1 MDITHITSL
10 LGGIALFLYGMS
22 IMGAGLEK
30 LAGGKMQG
38 VLQKLTS
45 STLKG
50 VIFGTLITG
59 VIQSSAGTVV
69 ICVGLVNS
77 GIMTLTQSVGVIM
90 GANIGTTVTGQLIRM
105 ADISGDSLWLTLIQ
119 PKTFA
124 PVVAFIGCIFYVFL
138 RSAKRKNIGQIML
151 GFGILFTGMSL
162 MDTGVAPLRESAVFQ
177 NLFVT
182 MTNPVL
188 GILVGVVVTVIIQSS
203 SASVGILQALS
214 STGLVTFSSAIP
226 IILGAHIGT
235 AFTPLLT
242 IGGSSKDGKRAA
254 LIHLYFNI
262 IGSVILLALV
272 YAVQFAV
279 GIPMWNDVMNKSSI
293 ANIHTFSSVCAML
306 LFLPCSGVLSK
317 LAMLTVPDNAEEAQE
332 LSMPVLDERLFK
344 SPAVALQQAKSAVV
358 KMSRRAARNVNLAAP
373 LLLKMDEDAV
383 SAIRVREN
391 LIDRMEAVSYTH
403 LDVYKR
409 QGIPIDSIPM
419 NDPKVYSLLTSPEA
433 LGVTPEQIDSQTGTF
448 GIPEMGTNFVRGML
462 VEARPKNF
470 SELIQISGLSHG
482 TDVWTGNADEL
493 IRSGTCTIAEVIGCR
508 DSIMLY
514 LLRKG
519 LEPKMAFDIM
529 EAVRKGKVAKGG
541 FKDGWEEA
549 MREHDVPDW
558 YIESCR
564 KIKYMFPKAHAV
576 AYLMSAIRLMWFK
589 IYKPQAFYAVYFT
602 VRGDDIDY
610 EAAIG
615 GAAVARAHMEEVKR
629 RLKEE
634 KNAKDE
640 DVLVSLQ
647 LVNEMLVRGYE
658 FLPIELGK
666 SRGSKYVVED
676 GKVRLPFSSLK
687 GLGGA
692 AADALERVTIHGE
705 EYLSVEELQQASGV
719 GQGILDRLRQV
730 GALGD
735 LPESSQVSFF

>member
-45 STLKG
+45 STLKA

-138 RSAKRKNIGQIML
+138 RNAKKKNIGQIML

-162 MDTGVAPLRESAVFQ
+162 MDTGVSPLRESAAFQ

-182 MTNPVL
+182 MTNPIL
-188 GILVGVVVTVIIQSS
+188 GVLVGLVVTVLIQSS

-235 AFTPLLT
+235 
-242 IGGSSKDGKRAA
+242 DGKRAA
-254 LIHLYFNI
+254 LIHLYFNV
-262 IGSVILLALV
+262 IGSIVLLALI
-272 YAVQFAV
+272 YAVQFTF
-279 GIPMWNDVMNKSSI
+279 GIPMWHDVMNKSSI
-293 ANIHTFSSVCAML
+293 ANIHTLSSVCAML

-344 SPAVALQQAKSAVV
+344 SPAVALQQAKNAVV

-373 LLLKMDEDAV
+373 LLLKMDEDTV
-383 SAIRVREN
+383 SAIKVREN
-391 LIDRMEAVSYTH
+391 LIDRMEVAISNYLIKMTDQELGDDESHAVTE
-403 LDVYKR
+403 
-409 QGIPIDSIPM
+409 
-419 NDPKVYSLLTSPEA
+419 LL
-433 LGVTPEQIDSQTGTF
+433 
-448 GIPEMGTNFVRGML
+448 NFVTEFERIGDYAVNIMEKAEEL
-462 VEARPKNF
+462 NEKEASF
-470 SELIQISGLSHG
+470 SESAQK
-482 TDVWTGNADEL
+482 EL
-493 IRSGTCTIAEVIGCR
+493 ILLEKAVERILTVTGEAFEGDDTQKAMQVEPLEEVIDVMVERLR
-508 DSIMLY
+508 DQHI
-514 LLRKG
+514 
-519 LEPKMAFDIM
+519 
-529 EAVRKGKVAKGG
+529 
-541 FKDGWEEA
+541 
-549 MREHDVPDW
+549 
-558 YIESCR
+558 
-564 KIKYMFPKAHAV
+564 
-576 AYLMSAIRLMWFK
+576 
-589 IYKPQAFYAVYFT
+589 
-602 VRGDDIDY
+602 
-610 EAAIG
+610 
-615 GAAVARAHMEEVKR
+615 R
-629 RLKEE
+629 RLK
-634 KNAKDE
+634 DGVCSIDTGVVFL
-640 DVLVSLQ
+640 DVLNNVERISDHCSNVAVRMIGMEGGEDYDSHTLKSIMHH
-647 LVNEMLVRGYE
+647 NPTKDYMLEYE
-658 FLPIELGK
+658 QCRK
-666 SRGSKYVVED
+666 
-676 GKVRLPFSSLK
+676 
-687 GLGGA
+687 
-692 AADALERVTIHGE
+692 
-705 EYLSVEELQQASGV
+705 EYLVPLEQMEA
-719 GQGILDRLRQV
+719 
-730 GALGD
+730 
-735 LPESSQVSFF
+735 

>member
-272 YAVQFAV
+272 YAVQFTV
-279 GIPMWNDVMNKSSI
+279 GIPMWNDVMNKSTI
-293 ANIHTFSSVCAML
+293 ANIHTLSSVCAML
-306 LFLPCSGVLSK
+306 
-317 LAMLTVPDNAEEAQE
+317 

-344 SPAVALQQAKSAVV
+344 SPAVALQQAKSAVI

-373 LLLKMDEDAV
+373 LLLKMDEDTV

-391 LIDRMEAVSYTH
+391 LIDRMEVAISNYLIKMTDQELGDDESHTVTE
-403 LDVYKR
+403 
-409 QGIPIDSIPM
+409 
-419 NDPKVYSLLTSPEA
+419 LL
-433 LGVTPEQIDSQTGTF
+433 
-448 GIPEMGTNFVRGML
+448 NFVTEFER
-462 VEARPKNF
+462 
-470 SELIQISGLSHG
+470 
-482 TDVWTGNADEL
+482 
-493 IRSGTCTIAEVIGCR
+493 IG
-508 DSIMLY
+508 DY
-514 LLRKG
+514 
-519 LEPKMAFDIM
+519 AVNIM
-529 EAVRKGKVAKGG
+529 E
-541 FKDGWEEA
+541 
-549 MREHDVPDW
+549 
-558 YIESCR
+558 
-564 KIKYMFPKAHAV
+564 KA
-576 AYLMSAIRLMWFK
+576 
-589 IYKPQAFYAVYFT
+589 
-602 VRGDDIDY
+602 
-610 EAAIG
+610 
-615 GAAVARAHMEEVKR
+615 
-629 RLKEE
+629 
-634 KNAKDE
+634 
-640 DVLVSLQ
+640 
-647 LVNEMLVRGYE
+647 
-658 FLPIELGK
+658 
-666 SRGSKYVVED
+666 
-676 GKVRLPFSSLK
+676 
-687 GLGGA
+687 
-692 AADALERVTIHGE
+692 
-705 EYLSVEELQQASGV
+705 EELQEKEASFSENATKEL
-719 GQGILDRLRQV
+719 QLLENALNRILNLTNDAFENSDMRLAAQVEPLEEVIDVMAERLRDQHILRLKDGV
-730 GALGD
+730 CSIDTGVVFLDVLNNAERISDHCSNVAARLIGMD
-735 LPESSQVSFF
+735 AGEDYDSHTLKSIMHHNPTKDYMLEYEECRKAYLVPLEEMEA

>member
-162 MDTGVAPLRESAVFQ
+162 MDSGVSPLRESAAFQ
-177 NLFVT
+177 DLFVS
-182 MTNPVL
+182 MTNPIL
-188 GILVGVVVTVIIQSS
+188 GILVGVVATVIIQSS

-214 STGLVTFSSAIP
+214 STGLVTFGSAIP

-242 IGGSSKDGKRAA
+242 IGGSSKDGKRTA

-262 IGSVILLALV
+262 IGSVVLLAAI
-272 YAVQFAV
+272 YAVRYTI
-279 GIPMWNDVMNKSSI
+279 GIPVWNDVMNKSSI
-293 ANIHTFSSVCAML
+293 ANIHTLSSVAAMI
-306 LFLPCSGVLSK
+306 LFLPFSRVLSR
-317 LAMLTVPDNAEEAQE
+317 LAVLTVPDSAEEAQE

-344 SPAVALQQAKSAVV
+344 SPAVALQQAKNAVV

-373 LLLKMDEDAV
+373 LLIKMDEDVV
-383 SAIRVREN
+383 SAINVREN
-391 LIDRMEAVSYTH
+391 LIDRMEVEVSNYLIKMTDQELGDDESHAVTELLNFVTEYERIGDYAVNIMEKSEELYEKEASFSDH
-403 LDVYKR
+403 AKEQLK
-409 QGIPIDSIPM
+409 
-419 NDPKVYSLLTSPEA
+419 LLTSAMERI
-433 LGVTPEQIDSQTGTF
+433 LDL
-448 GIPEMGTNFVRGML
+448 TNDAFENDDLTLARQ
-462 VEARPKNF
+462 VEPL
-470 SELIQISGLSHG
+470 E
-482 TDVWTGNADEL
+482 
-493 IRSGTCTIAEVIGCR
+493 EVI
-508 DSIMLY
+508 
-514 LLRKG
+514 
-519 LEPKMAFDIM
+519 DIM
-529 EAVRKGKVAKGG
+529 VEKLRDQHIKRL
-541 FKDGWEEA
+541 KDGICSIDTGVVFLDVLNNAERISDHCSNIAARLVGMSEGDDYDSHTLKSLMHHNPTKDYSLHYEQCCKEYLVPLEA
-549 MREHDVPDW
+549 M
-558 YIESCR
+558 
-564 KIKYMFPKAHAV
+564 
-576 AYLMSAIRLMWFK
+576 
-589 IYKPQAFYAVYFT
+589 
-602 VRGDDIDY
+602 
-610 EAAIG
+610 EA
-615 GAAVARAHMEEVKR
+615 
-629 RLKEE
+629 
-634 KNAKDE
+634 
-640 DVLVSLQ
+640 
-647 LVNEMLVRGYE
+647 
-658 FLPIELGK
+658 
-666 SRGSKYVVED
+666 
-676 GKVRLPFSSLK
+676 
-687 GLGGA
+687 
-692 AADALERVTIHGE
+692 
-705 EYLSVEELQQASGV
+705 
-719 GQGILDRLRQV
+719 
-730 GALGD
+730 
-735 LPESSQVSFF
+735 

>member
-45 STLKG
+45 STIKG

-138 RSAKRKNIGQIML
+138 RNAKKKNIGQIML

-272 YAVQFAV
+272 FRAA
-279 GIPMWNDVMNKSSI
+279 G
-293 ANIHTFSSVCAML
+293 VCLCMAGTAL
-306 LFLPCSGVLSK
+306 NRK
-317 LAMLTVPDNAEEAQE
+317 
-332 LSMPVLDERLFK
+332 ERLFC
-344 SPAVALQQAKSAVV
+344 V
-358 KMSRRAARNVNLAAP
+358 
-373 LLLKMDEDAV
+373 
-383 SAIRVREN
+383 
-391 LIDRMEAVSYTH
+391 
-403 LDVYKR
+403 
-409 QGIPIDSIPM
+409 
-419 NDPKVYSLLTSPEA
+419 
-433 LGVTPEQIDSQTGTF
+433 
-448 GIPEMGTNFVRGML
+448 
-462 VEARPKNF
+462 
-470 SELIQISGLSHG
+470 
-482 TDVWTGNADEL
+482 
-493 IRSGTCTIAEVIGCR
+493 IA
-508 DSIMLY
+508 Y
-514 LLRKG
+514 L
-519 LEPKMAFDIM
+519 
-529 EAVRKGKVAKGG
+529 
-541 FKDGWEEA
+541 
-549 MREHDVPDW
+549 
-558 YIESCR
+558 
-564 KIKYMFPKAHAV
+564 PKA
-576 AYLMSAIRLMWFK
+576 
-589 IYKPQAFYAVYFT
+589 T
-602 VRGDDIDY
+602 VQ
-610 EAAIG
+610 AAIG
-615 GAAVARAHMEEVKR
+615 SVPLAMG
-629 RLKEE
+629 
-634 KNAKDE
+634 
-640 DVLVSLQ
+640 
-647 LVNEMLVRGYE
+647 
-658 FLPIELGK
+658 LPCGQI
-666 SRGSKYVVED
+666 V
-676 GKVRLPFSSLK
+676 
-687 GLGGA
+687 
-692 AADALERVTIHGE
+692 
-705 EYLSVEELQQASGV
+705 LSVAVLAILITAPLGAIGMDATYKRLLEKQA
-719 GQGILDRLRQV
+719 
-730 GALGD
+730 
-735 LPESSQVSFF
+735 

>member
-272 YAVQFAV
+272 YAVQFTV
-279 GIPMWNDVMNKSSI
+279 GIPMWHDVMNKSTI
-293 ANIHTFSSVCAML
+293 ANIHTLSSVCAML

-317 LAMLTVPDNAEEAQE
+317 LALLTVPDSAEEAQE

-344 SPAVALQQAKSAVV
+344 SPAVALQQAKSAVI
-358 KMSRRAARNVNLAAP
+358 KMTDQELGDDESHTVTE
-373 LLLKMDEDAV
+373 LL
-383 SAIRVREN
+383 
-391 LIDRMEAVSYTH
+391 
-403 LDVYKR
+403 
-409 QGIPIDSIPM
+409 
-419 NDPKVYSLLTSPEA
+419 
-433 LGVTPEQIDSQTGTF
+433 
-448 GIPEMGTNFVRGML
+448 NFVTEFER
-462 VEARPKNF
+462 
-470 SELIQISGLSHG
+470 
-482 TDVWTGNADEL
+482 
-493 IRSGTCTIAEVIGCR
+493 IG
-508 DSIMLY
+508 DY
-514 LLRKG
+514 
-519 LEPKMAFDIM
+519 AVNIM
-529 EAVRKGKVAKGG
+529 E
-541 FKDGWEEA
+541 
-549 MREHDVPDW
+549 
-558 YIESCR
+558 
-564 KIKYMFPKAHAV
+564 KA
-576 AYLMSAIRLMWFK
+576 
-589 IYKPQAFYAVYFT
+589 
-602 VRGDDIDY
+602 
-610 EAAIG
+610 
-615 GAAVARAHMEEVKR
+615 
-629 RLKEE
+629 
-634 KNAKDE
+634 
-640 DVLVSLQ
+640 
-647 LVNEMLVRGYE
+647 
-658 FLPIELGK
+658 
-666 SRGSKYVVED
+666 
-676 GKVRLPFSSLK
+676 
-687 GLGGA
+687 
-692 AADALERVTIHGE
+692 
-705 EYLSVEELQQASGV
+705 EELQEKEASFSENATKEL
-719 GQGILDRLRQV
+719 QLLENALNRILNLTNDAFENSDMRLAAQVEPLEEVIDVMAERLRDQHILRLKDGV
-730 GALGD
+730 CSIDTGVVFLDVLNNAERISDHCSNVAARLIGMD
-735 LPESSQVSFF
+735 AGEDYDSHTLKSIMHHNPTKDYMLEYEECRKTYLAPLEEMEA

>member
-162 MDTGVAPLRESAVFQ
+162 MDTGVAPLRESDVFQ

-235 AFTPLLT
+235 AFTPL
-242 IGGSSKDGKRAA
+242 
-254 LIHLYFNI
+254 IHLYFNI

-272 YAVQFAV
+272 YAVQFTV
-279 GIPMWNDVMNKSSI
+279 GIPMWNDVMNKSTI
-293 ANIHTFSSVCAML
+293 ANIHTLSSVCAML

-317 LAMLTVPDNAEEAQE
+317 LALLTVPDSAEEAQE

-344 SPAVALQQAKSAVV
+344 SPAVALQQAKSAVI

-373 LLLKMDEDAV
+373 LLLKMDEDTV

-391 LIDRMEAVSYTH
+391 LIDRMEVAISNYLIKMTDQELGDDESHTVTE
-403 LDVYKR
+403 
-409 QGIPIDSIPM
+409 
-419 NDPKVYSLLTSPEA
+419 LL
-433 LGVTPEQIDSQTGTF
+433 
-448 GIPEMGTNFVRGML
+448 NFVTEFER
-462 VEARPKNF
+462 
-470 SELIQISGLSHG
+470 
-482 TDVWTGNADEL
+482 
-493 IRSGTCTIAEVIGCR
+493 IG
-508 DSIMLY
+508 DY
-514 LLRKG
+514 
-519 LEPKMAFDIM
+519 AVNIM
-529 EAVRKGKVAKGG
+529 E
-541 FKDGWEEA
+541 
-549 MREHDVPDW
+549 
-558 YIESCR
+558 
-564 KIKYMFPKAHAV
+564 KA
-576 AYLMSAIRLMWFK
+576 
-589 IYKPQAFYAVYFT
+589 
-602 VRGDDIDY
+602 
-610 EAAIG
+610 
-615 GAAVARAHMEEVKR
+615 
-629 RLKEE
+629 
-634 KNAKDE
+634 
-640 DVLVSLQ
+640 
-647 LVNEMLVRGYE
+647 
-658 FLPIELGK
+658 
-666 SRGSKYVVED
+666 
-676 GKVRLPFSSLK
+676 
-687 GLGGA
+687 
-692 AADALERVTIHGE
+692 
-705 EYLSVEELQQASGV
+705 EELQEKEASFSENATKELELLENALNR
-719 GQGILDRLRQV
+719 ILNLTNDAFENSDMRLAAQVEPLEEVIDVMAERLRDQHILRLKDGV
-730 GALGD
+730 CSIDTGVVFLDVLNNAERISDHCSNVAARLIGMD
-735 LPESSQVSFF
+735 AGEDYDSHTLKSIMHHNPTKDYMLEYEECRKAYLVPLEEMEA

>member
-138 RSAKRKNIGQIML
+138 RSAKRKNIG
-151 GFGILFTGMSL
+151 ILFTGMSL

-272 YAVQFAV
+272 YAVQFTV
-279 GIPMWNDVMNKSSI
+279 GIPMWNDVMNKSTI
-293 ANIHTFSSVCAML
+293 ANIHTLSSVCAML

-317 LAMLTVPDNAEEAQE
+317 LALLTVPDSAEEAQE

-344 SPAVALQQAKSAVV
+344 SPAVALQQAKSAVI

-373 LLLKMDEDAV
+373 LLLKMDEDTV

-391 LIDRMEAVSYTH
+391 LIDRMEVAISNYLIKMTDQELGDDESHTVTE
-403 LDVYKR
+403 
-409 QGIPIDSIPM
+409 
-419 NDPKVYSLLTSPEA
+419 LL
-433 LGVTPEQIDSQTGTF
+433 
-448 GIPEMGTNFVRGML
+448 NFVTEFER
-462 VEARPKNF
+462 
-470 SELIQISGLSHG
+470 
-482 TDVWTGNADEL
+482 
-493 IRSGTCTIAEVIGCR
+493 IG
-508 DSIMLY
+508 DY
-514 LLRKG
+514 
-519 LEPKMAFDIM
+519 AVNIM
-529 EAVRKGKVAKGG
+529 E
-541 FKDGWEEA
+541 
-549 MREHDVPDW
+549 
-558 YIESCR
+558 
-564 KIKYMFPKAHAV
+564 KA
-576 AYLMSAIRLMWFK
+576 
-589 IYKPQAFYAVYFT
+589 
-602 VRGDDIDY
+602 
-610 EAAIG
+610 
-615 GAAVARAHMEEVKR
+615 
-629 RLKEE
+629 
-634 KNAKDE
+634 
-640 DVLVSLQ
+640 
-647 LVNEMLVRGYE
+647 
-658 FLPIELGK
+658 
-666 SRGSKYVVED
+666 
-676 GKVRLPFSSLK
+676 
-687 GLGGA
+687 
-692 AADALERVTIHGE
+692 
-705 EYLSVEELQQASGV
+705 EELQEKEASFSENATKEL
-719 GQGILDRLRQV
+719 QLLENALNRILNLTNDAFENSDMRLAAQVEPLEEVIDVMVERLRDQHILRLKDGV
-730 GALGD
+730 CSIDTGVVFLDVLNNAERISDHCSNVAARLIGMD
-735 LPESSQVSFF
+735 AGEDYDSHTLKSIMHHNPTKDYMLEYEECRKAYLVPLEEMEA